1 MIDPYSQIYRERI
14 RLNLKRNSNGKKQK
28 HTKRNIILS
37 VITIVLVAWGGYLL
51 GTYNSLKNEDSKNES
66 TLAEKSSTSTQSFS
80 QKNSESDSFSRQ
92 KATTSQ
98 EKQESSS
105 SKRYSQSEMTTANQ
119 QFLDWAIAQ
128 AKRGNMAVTDNYFT
142 HGASGTGDWYAET
155 VDGKALVQLQ
165 APDNPGYNAYQIHA
179 LGGVSFYTSKNG
191 TIGYDNVPSK
201 AVTAEGL
208 SKAADKKHQIH
219 KYLLCDNG
227 VVYEAISSYENLV
240 AFSSPFGLYDDD
252 GKTTAIPAKITFKV
266 SQDQAAQ
273 NEWKKI
279 LSSL

>member
-1 MIDPYSQIYRERI
+1 M
-14 RLNLKRNSNGKKQK
+14 KRNGNGKKQK

-51 GTYNSLKNEDSKNES
+51 GTYNNLKNQDYKNES
-66 TLAEKSSTSTQSFS
+66 TLTEKSSTSTQSPS
-80 QKNSESDSFSRQ
+80 KKDSENDSSSRQ
-92 KATTSQ
+92 KTTTSQ
-98 EKQESSS
+98 ETQENVSP
-105 SKRYSQSEMTTANQ
+105 KRYSQSEMATANQ

-128 AKRGNMAVTDNYFT
+128 AKKGNMAVTDNYFT

-155 VDGKALVQLQ
+155 VDGKALVQPQ
-165 APDNPGYNAYQIHA
+165 AQDNPGYNAYHIHA
-179 LGGVSFYTSKNG
+179 LGGVSFYTSRNG
-191 TIGYDNVPSK
+191 DIGYDNVPSK
-201 AVTAEGL
+201 AATAEGL
-208 SKAADKKHQIH
+208 SQAADKKQQIH
-219 KYLLCDNG
+219 KYLLCDNR
-227 VVYEAISSYENLV
+227 VVYEAIGSYEDLV